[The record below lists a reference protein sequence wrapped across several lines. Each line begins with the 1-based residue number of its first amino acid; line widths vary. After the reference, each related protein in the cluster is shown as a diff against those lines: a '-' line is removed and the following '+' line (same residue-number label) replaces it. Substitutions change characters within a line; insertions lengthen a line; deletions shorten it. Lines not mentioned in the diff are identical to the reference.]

1 MTDPNTLHDRPLLLL
16 VAGAKGAVASTV
28 ALAVAALHRQPREVL
43 PSLTTAESFPYLA
56 AISETVMAGWDT
68 NPEALDASAQCQG
81 IVPDQRCGL
90 YAGELRQIP
99 VRQAPSL
106 NLDLE
111 KQVDAILEDIRQ
123 FREMFP
129 QSLPVLVNLLPAA
142 PRFDLAPCSK
152 LADIYQA
159 LPAQPIPDLAYTI
172 AAVQSG
178 LPLVN
183 FTPNEVEFPAIVAES
198 IERRIP
204 IAGRDGKT
212 GQTYLKTVLAS
223 AFKERRLTIAGWYSL
238 NILGNE
244 DGRNLMD
251 PDHAAGKVAN
261 KTGLLEE
268 ILGTDTDSSREPPA
282 HKVHIDYY
290 PPRGDAKEAW
300 DVIDFKG
307 LFDLPMS
314 LRLNLQGR
322 DSILAAPLVLDLGR
336 WMLAL
341 QAAGRC
347 GPVPELAF
355 YFKKP
360 VGENAPITFQHQV
373 EQLRKL
379 ADECDRILAVSPSRR

>member
-1 MTDPNTLHDRPLLLL
+1 MADPTILQNRPLLLL
-16 VAGAKGAVASTV
+16 VAGAKGAVASTL
-28 ALAVAALHRQPREVL
+28 ALAVAALHRQPEEVL
-43 PSLTTAESFPYLA
+43 PSLTTAEKFPYLA
-56 AISETVMAGWDT
+56 AVSDTVMAGWDS
-68 NPEALDASAQCQG
+68 NPEALDTSIQCQG
-81 IVPDQRCGL
+81 IVPDQRCSL
-90 YAGELRQIP
+90 YSEELRKFPI
-99 VRQAPSL
+99 RTSPSTDL
-106 NLDLE
+106 KLE

-123 FREMFP
+123 FRETFP
-129 QSLPVLVNLLPAA
+129 NSLPVLINLLPAA
-142 PRFDLAPCSK
+142 PVSQLAHCRDLTEVYRSAGS
-152 LADIYQA
+152 
-159 LPAQPIPDLAYTI
+159 QPIPDLAYAI
-172 AAVQSG
+172 AAIQSG

-183 FTPNEVEFPAIVAES
+183 FTPNEVEIPALVTES

-223 AFKERRLTIAGWYSL
+223 AFKERQLTIAGWYSL

-251 PDHAAGKVAN
+251 PERAAGKVAN
-261 KTGLLEE
+261 KTSLLEE
-268 ILGTDTDSSREPPA
+268 ILGYDIGSRSASPA

-307 LFDLPMS
+307 LFNLPMS

-341 QAAGRC
+341 QAAGRV
-347 GPVPELAF
+347 GPVAELAF
-355 YFKKP
+355 FFKKP

-373 EQLRKL
+373 EQLRQL
-379 ADECDRILAVSPSRR
+379 EIECDQNIGGRPSSN